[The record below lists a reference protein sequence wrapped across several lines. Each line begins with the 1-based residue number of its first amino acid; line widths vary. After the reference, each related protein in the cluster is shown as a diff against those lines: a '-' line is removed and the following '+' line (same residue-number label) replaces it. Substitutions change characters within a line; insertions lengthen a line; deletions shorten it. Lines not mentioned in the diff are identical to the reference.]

1 MLDQAPALQTNVK
14 GLALFGAVASPS
26 ISSCK
31 ASCENPSDASSLACL
46 PLGVRY
52 YQAVAP
58 LTQMVQAAQRA
69 GGTVT
74 KAEIM
79 KRYNLQASDDA
90 CQRGDI
96 KATDKQVVNDGATEA
111 CTISSADLPAKVLQA
126 LNLDSLEGAKPL
138 KMDTVLPRHVAAEAE
153 PSIRALDASSVLVFR
168 SMTSA
173 PHIAF
178 EGAGGA
184 KLTHDFGGAVMGS
197 AEIKSSAGKVQ
208 MIIATQNGCVAV
220 DEP

>member
-1 MLDQAPALQTNVK
+1 MRELPGAYAQNTSDITRQVSWTAYPKDIITGNTVQSSPGSGSVGAGAKLFLGCTTYAPGTQCRYEASYVLDQAPALQTNVK

-126 LNLDSLEGAKPL
+126 LNLDSLEGES
-138 KMDTVLPRHVAAEAE
+138 H
-153 PSIRALDASSVLVFR
+153 
-168 SMTSA
+168 
-173 PHIAF
+173 
-178 EGAGGA
+178 
-184 KLTHDFGGAVMGS
+184 
-197 AEIKSSAGKVQ
+197 
-208 MIIATQNGCVAV
+208 
-220 DEP
+220 